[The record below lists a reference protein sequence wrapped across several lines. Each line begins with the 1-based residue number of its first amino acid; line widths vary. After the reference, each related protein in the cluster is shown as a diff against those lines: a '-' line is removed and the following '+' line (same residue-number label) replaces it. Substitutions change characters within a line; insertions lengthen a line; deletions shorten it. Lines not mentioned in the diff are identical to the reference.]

1 MNGVNKT
8 LYIPLYGKALV
19 SQKGIIL
26 SDKKAEEIWASQE
39 IKLKA
44 KSKSK
49 WLAYYMGMRSA
60 VFDDWLTQKLKEFDG
75 GVVIHI
81 GCGLDSRVLRV
92 NSFNRKWYDLDFLE
106 VINERKKYYNESKN
120 YQMIAGDASEISWL
134 ENIKE
139 SDIAF
144 VVMEGVSM
152 YLEDS
157 KIKQLFNSL
166 GEQFEKVFVLMDCY
180 TTFAAKMSKYKNPI
194 NEVGVTKVYGI
205 DQPKLL
211 EKGGVCFLQELDMTP
226 EKYINELN
234 GLEKRYLKGYTLGGL
249 PKSFISYTN
258 TKRGK
263 YAKSDR

>member
-1 MNGVNKT
+1 MNSINKT
-8 LYIPLYGKALV
+8 LFIPLYGKALV

-49 WLAYYMGMRSA
+49 WLAYYMGMRSE
-60 VFDDWLTQKLKEFDG
+60 VFDDWLNQKLKEFDG

-152 YLEDS
+152 YLDDS

-166 GEQFEKVFVLMDCY
+166 GEQIEKVFVLMDCY

-211 EKGGVCFLQELDMTP
+211 ENGGVCFLQELDMTP

-234 GLEKRYLKGYTLGGL
+234 GFEKRVFKKLYAGRFAKKLYKLYEYKKG
-249 PKSFISYTN
+249 
-258 TKRGK
+258 
-263 YAKSDR
+263 